1 MKLTVLGP
9 GCWGLTIAKLLN
21 NNFDEICGTWERLAD
36 IVYPG
41 GASKLKEKGHQ
52 EIGKMKSEWAVNIGK
67 HINVE
72 KNLSPSFIEF
82 KNLEIEITKSTVKKV
97 LQARVKVNEPVEET
111 EQEVLEEPVVE
122 EVEVQEAESVEVV
135 EAEVVEDKE

>member
-21 NNFDEICGTWERLAD
+21 DNFDEICGTWERLAD

-41 GASKLKEKGHQ
+41 GASTLKEKGHQ
-52 EIGKMKSEWAVNIGK
+52 EIGKMKSEWAVNIGQ

-82 KNLEIEITKSTVKKV
+82 KNLLKD
-97 LQARVKVNEPVEET
+97 LDAGYYP
-111 EQEVLEEPVVE
+111 
-122 EVEVQEAESVEVV
+122 
-135 EAEVVEDKE
+135 DY